1 MITIVAH
8 TESKDTLDIYIKGE
22 NINNWKHEFSSD
34 YRFTLSEDELTYEYV
49 LTVEEGKP
57 VSFGVEK
64 FNKGVTEGYGDFL
77 NVTAIGT
84 SGDANDK
91 FTGEGNITCST
102 AGRYKVVY
110 DIGTGKID
118 FYALPNA

>member
-1 MITIVAH
+1 M
-8 TESKDTLDIYIKGE
+8 
-22 NINNWKHEFSSD
+22 
-34 YRFTLSEDELTYEYV
+34 TYEYV